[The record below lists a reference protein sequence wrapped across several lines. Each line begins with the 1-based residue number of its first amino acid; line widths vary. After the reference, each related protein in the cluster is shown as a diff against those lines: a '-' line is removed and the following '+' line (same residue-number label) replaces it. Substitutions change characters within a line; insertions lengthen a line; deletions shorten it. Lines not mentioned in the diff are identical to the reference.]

1 MEKSAGIG
9 KPSRGMKMSKIK
21 SRIVE
26 KPWGHEEIWAETKDY
41 VAKRMCIKP
50 GTRMSLQ
57 YHQKKEETV
66 FVLSGTLRVWSSD
79 SNSDYEDLHPGEIFH
94 VSPNQV
100 HRFGAPPGKYNTLIM
115 EVSTPYL
122 EDVIRLADD
131 FFRE

>member
-1 MEKSAGIG
+1 MGRSDGIG
-9 KPSRGMKMSKIK
+9 KLSRGVEVSKIK

-26 KPWGHEEIWAETKDY
+26 KPWGHEEIWAETEDY
-41 VAKRMCIKP
+41 VAKRMCINP

-66 FVLSGTLRVWSSD
+66 FVLSGTLRVWSSESD
-79 SNSDYEDLHPGEIFH
+79 SDYEDLKPGEIYH
-94 VSPNQV
+94 VSPHQV
-100 HRFGAPPGKYNTLIM
+100 HRFGAPSGKYNTLIM

-131 FFRE
+131 FSRE